1 MSPLTPVR
9 EALPIPNNSTVGSYV
24 NSSGGTKASTVET
37 ASTEASSYNG
47 GMMMEHAQ
55 HSPSTTEVARLRA
68 ALQEANHRD
77 NTAKSALAKS
87 DAVILELRSS
97 IRQLKR
103 SVEQLER
110 DKEQAAEQIQALH
123 LELSSMEDNAAYSLH
138 HEQEQHR
145 SQVNHL
151 QAKLQVSES
160 QAKEQIVGEL
170 KVQLDRAH
178 AQILTADMVRKELE
192 DTLEAEQYTWELRV
206 QDQERQI
213 VQLQEDCK
221 KLEDDLD
228 QCRTQWKEAEEGW
241 SEEVNSLRGQT
252 GGRDV
257 DVSARLTM
265 LEKEREEL
273 QACLD
278 EAMKELEAV
287 DQELRQNPNVLEPLQ
302 HLYRWLLERNGKAD
316 QRIPSDANQL
326 VQCIE
331 ELIEDSPNE
340 SLKVAELEAQLSV
353 YRGDL
358 KAREE
363 SSAELRASLKEAVAL
378 LKPLQDAVSKTDQ
391 EKQDIEEELEQVRK
405 HRDELLLKSPGP
417 SPSSAS
423 RSMPSGEEQYE
434 RDTRSKRDQKQEEL
448 KKLLNTAQSKFQ
460 SMHKDKV
467 SVMDENQA
475 LRNQVKE
482 LERELLDQKSIGDEE
497 SIKRNVAA
505 EMREAAIQQLEED
518 MKKYERELQ
527 HKERELE
534 RLQEELREAP
544 KTQSGDLEREA
555 REKGE
560 LEQELNRVN
569 QELLFKMEA
578 ERMLNDSL
586 KEALSLLKPLQ
597 MHLENAER
605 EKKSLAKQLKSAMKK
620 LARLENNMASASRSL
635 DIPDDQVSDLE
646 VVIKELESENAQLRP
661 QQSKLQMER
670 VELQA
675 RYDVTQKKL
684 DASAVEN
691 RALVDALQHHEENEQ
706 QMTEELRM
714 LRKQLEKSNH
724 ELENAKFIATSALM
738 KVEELTMADL
748 TSTISRDIVA
758 SKNGFGSSH
767 PSEVQRLK
775 LKLDSLQ
782 QEVESARELNVSLE
796 ESIQERDEM
805 LQALAEQH
813 QHSPGSSRGAGGN
826 RVSWDK

>member
-1 MSPLTPVR
+1 MMDQQQR
-9 EALPIPNNSTVGSYV
+9 QQHAESY
-24 NSSGGTKASTVET
+24 SQPTS
-37 ASTEASSYNG
+37 
-47 GMMMEHAQ
+47 
-55 HSPSTTEVARLRA
+55 EVARLRA
-68 ALQEANHRD
+68 ALQEANQRD
-77 NTAKSALAKS
+77 NTAKSVLAKS

-103 SVEQLER
+103 SVEQLQR
-110 DKEQAAEQIQALH
+110 DKEQAGEQIQALQ
-123 LELSSMEDNAAYSLH
+123 LELSSTEDNAAYSLH

-145 SQVNHL
+145 SQVNQL

-160 QAKEQIVGEL
+160 QAKEQMVGEL
-170 KVQLDRAH
+170 QVQLDRAH

-221 KLEDDLD
+221 KLEDDLE
-228 QCRTQWKEAEEGW
+228 QCRNQWREAEEGW
-241 SEEVNSLRGQT
+241 SEEVKALRGKT
-252 GGRDV
+252 NTRDV

-278 EAMKELEAV
+278 EAMNELEAV

-378 LKPLQDAVSKTDQ
+378 LKPLQDAVAKTDQ
-391 EKQDIEEELEQVRK
+391 EKQDIEEELERVRK
-405 HRDELLLKSPGP
+405 HRDELLVKSQGL

-467 SVMDENQA
+467 SVMDENAA
-475 LRNQVKE
+475 LRNRIEE
-482 LERELLDQKSIGDEE
+482 LERELIDQKSIGDEE

-505 EMREAAIQQLEED
+505 EMRDAAIQQLEED
-518 MKKYERELQ
+518 MKKYESELQ
-527 HKERELE
+527 HKERELV
-534 RLQEELREAP
+534 RLQDELRQAP
-544 KTQSGDLEREA
+544 KPQVGDLEREA
-555 REKGE
+555 HTKRQ
-560 LEQELNRVN
+560 LEQELTRVN
-569 QELLFKMEA
+569 QELMLKTEA

-597 MHLENAER
+597 MHLETAER
-605 EKKSLAKQLKSAMKK
+605 EKKSMSKQLKSARKK
-620 LARLENNMASASRSL
+620 VAMLENNATAKSRSL

-646 VVIKELESENAQLRP
+646 VVIKELENENAQLRP
-661 QQSKLQMER
+661 QQSKLQLER

-684 DASAVEN
+684 DATTVEN
-691 RALVDALQHHEENEQ
+691 RALVDALQHHEQKERE
-706 QMTEELRM
+706 MMEELRK
-714 LRKQLEKSNH
+714 LRKQLQKSNH
-724 ELENAKFIATSALM
+724 ELENAKFIATSALV

-748 TSTISRDIVA
+748 SSTISRDIVA
-758 SKNGFGSSH
+758 NKNGFGNSH

-775 LKLDSLQ
+775 LKLESLQ
-782 QEVESARELNVSLE
+782 QEVESARQLNESLE

-813 QHSPGSSRGAGGN
+813 QNSPNTPRGSGGH
-826 RVSWDK
+826 RVSWEK

>member
-1 MSPLTPVR
+1 
-9 EALPIPNNSTVGSYV
+9 
-24 NSSGGTKASTVET
+24 
-37 ASTEASSYNG
+37 
-47 GMMMEHAQ
+47 MMEQQQHAESYSQ
-55 HSPSTTEVARLRA
+55 PTSEVARLRA
-68 ALQEANHRD
+68 ALQEANQRD

-103 SVEQLER
+103 SVEQLQRE
-110 DKEQAAEQIQALH
+110 KEQAGEQIQALQM
-123 LELSSMEDNAAYSLH
+123 ELSSMEDNAAYSLH

-145 SQVNHL
+145 SQVNQL

-160 QAKEQIVGEL
+160 QAKEQMVGEL
-170 KVQLDRAH
+170 QVQLDRAH

-221 KLEDDLD
+221 KLEDDLE
-228 QCRTQWKEAEEGW
+228 QCRNQWREAEEGW
-241 SEEVNSLRGQT
+241 SAEVKALRGQT
-252 GGRDV
+252 NTRDV

-316 QRIPSDANQL
+316 QRIPSDASQL
-326 VQCIE
+326 VHCIE

-378 LKPLQDAVSKTDQ
+378 LKPLQDAVAKTDQ
-391 EKQDIEEELEQVRK
+391 EKQEIEEELERVRK
-405 HRDELLLKSPGP
+405 HRDELLMKSPGL

-448 KKLLNTAQSKFQ
+448 KKLLNTAQSKFK

-467 SVMDENQA
+467 SVMDENAA
-475 LRNQVKE
+475 LRNRIEE
-482 LERELLDQKSIGDEE
+482 LERELIDQKSIGDEE

-505 EMREAAIQQLEED
+505 EMRDAAIQQLEED
-518 MKKYERELQ
+518 MKKYESELQ

-534 RLQEELREAP
+534 RLQNELRQAP
-544 KTQSGDLEREA
+544 KPQVGDPEREA
-555 REKGE
+555 QTKRH

-569 QELLFKMEA
+569 QELMLKTEA

-597 MHLENAER
+597 MHLETAER
-605 EKKSLAKQLKSAMKK
+605 EKKAISKQLKSARKK
-620 LARLENNMASASRSL
+620 LAMLENDSTAKSRSL

-646 VVIKELESENAQLRP
+646 VVIKELENENAQLRP

-684 DASAVEN
+684 DATTVEN
-691 RALVDALQHHEENEQ
+691 RALVDALQHHEEKERE
-706 QMTEELRM
+706 MTEELRK

-748 TSTISRDIVA
+748 SSTISRDIVA
-758 SKNGFGSSH
+758 NKNGFGSSH

-775 LKLDSLQ
+775 LKLESLQ
-782 QEVESARELNVSLE
+782 QEVESARQLNESLE

-813 QHSPGSSRGAGGN
+813 QNSPNTPRGNGGH
-826 RVSWDK
+826 RVSWEK